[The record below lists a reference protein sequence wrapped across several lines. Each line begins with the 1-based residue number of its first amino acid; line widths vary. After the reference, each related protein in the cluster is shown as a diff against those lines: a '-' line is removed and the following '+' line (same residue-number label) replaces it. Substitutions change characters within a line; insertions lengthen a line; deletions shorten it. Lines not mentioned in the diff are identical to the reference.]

1 MNNREEILKT
11 LKQSREFLSSEFSVK
26 KIAVFGSVARDA
38 LTPDSDIDIVVEFS
52 TPIGFR
58 FSRLVEYLENL
69 LGHKVDV
76 LTKDGIR
83 NIRVQKVAEN
93 IERDLIYV

>member
-1 MNNREEILKT
+1 VNNREEILKT

-38 LTPDSDIDIVVEFS
+38 ITPDSDVDIVVEFS

-58 FSRLVEYLENL
+58 FNQLVKYLENL
-69 LGHKVDV
+69 LGRKVDV

>member
-1 MNNREEILKT
+1 MNSRNEILKT
-11 LKQSREFLSSEFSVK
+11 LKQSSDFLSSEFSVK
-26 KIAVFGSVARDA
+26 KLAVFGSVSKDA
-38 LTPDSDIDIVVEFS
+38 ITPDSDIDIVVEFS

-58 FSRLVEYLENL
+58 FNRLVEYLEDL

-76 LTKDGIR
+76 LTKEGVK
-83 NIRVQKVAEN
+83 NIRISKVAEN

>member
-1 MNNREEILKT
+1 MK
-11 LKQSREFLSSEFSVK
+11 KSSVFLSSEFSVIK
-26 KIAVFGSVARDA
+26 LAVFGSVATDTM
-38 LTPDSDIDIVVEFS
+38 TPDSDIDIVVEFDA
-52 TPIGFR
+52 PIGFR
-58 FSRLVEYLENL
+58 FNRLVEYLENL

>member
-1 MNNREEILKT
+1 MNSRNEILKT
-11 LKQSREFLSSEFSVK
+11 LKQSSDFLSSEFSVK
-26 KIAVFGSVARDA
+26 KLAVFGSVSRDA
-38 LTPDSDIDIVVEFS
+38 ITPDSDVDIVVEFS

-76 LTKDGIR
+76 LTKEGVK
-83 NIRVQKVAEN
+83 NIRIPKVAEN

>member
-1 MNNREEILKT
+1 MNSRDEILEA
-11 LKQSREFLSSEFSVK
+11 LRQSYEFLSSEFSVK
-26 KIAVFGSVARDA
+26 RIAVFGSVARDA
-38 LTPDSDIDIVVEFS
+38 ITPDSDVDIVVEFND
-52 TPIGFR
+52 PIGFR
-58 FSRLVEYLENL
+58 FARLVEYLENL

-83 NIRVQKVAEN
+83 NIRVRKVAEN

>member
-1 MNNREEILKT
+1 VNNREEILKT

-38 LTPDSDIDIVVEFS
+38 ITPDSDVDIVVEFS

-58 FSRLVEYLENL
+58 FNRLVKYLENL
-69 LGHKVDV
+69 LGRKVDV